1 MKAGRSDDVESGA
14 PRDGGEPVDVT
25 AEAERRPI
33 DECASTCADERPRL
47 GDRLVEVEELV
58 ARLSRRVQEQM
69 LVCVAGA
76 ELGRADVPE
85 HRSNDH
91 ATIVG
96 RHW

>member
-1 MKAGRSDDVESGA
+1 
-14 PRDGGEPVDVT
+14 
-25 AEAERRPI
+25 
-33 DECASTCADERPRL
+33 
-47 GDRLVEVEELV
+47 
-58 ARLSRRVQEQM
+58 M